1 MRNFNSTFL
10 KRLFRNRK
18 GSQIAEAAMVLPV
31 AILLFSGL
39 VCILISFYVNLTE
52 QIAEHAAE
60 REELYQFRE
69 ISILRIKDSMSHVQ
83 EEGT

>member
-1 MRNFNSTFL
+1 MRNFNNAFPKGLL
-10 KRLFRNRK
+10 KSRK

-31 AILLFSGL
+31 TILIFSGL

-60 REELYQFRE
+60 RAELYQSCE
-69 ISILRIKDSMSHVQ
+69 ISILRIKDSLSHVQ
-83 EEGT
+83 EEET